1 MKKAGEFLNKEAVIE
16 QFNDYFINENRVE
29 HLESFSYN
37 LPISH
42 IKSININSIIIGRTS
57 IDIPESITENAA
69 ASNTVLDA
77 YKNTENNIYYMDS
90 IHKKYYRLGSDINL
104 EEFNLKENEILQFKF
119 NHHQSDDLEF
129 YFIVIEFSSEKGI
142 VARKYSELNHTRL
155 LPGSQTDY
163 LQVFLVP
170 VNQGFIYN
178 IEFNAVKKNMNILKN
193 YFFKMDK
200 DILYNPDSRIMMK
213 KNDENLLV
221 SSPDIDKNFVYFSYG
236 IQNNSFN
243 KLPEKSLVSINSK
256 NLYKITTPYKL
267 HDEIDFIPTVIEYNK
282 HGKTNLIKL
291 TSGSDFIRFQKDT
304 NAIRLSYR
312 FTGVGTVEI
321 HPINIIEYETETP
334 YEIVEWN
341 SRYEIDKYMKTI
353 KSLKDLRMAVIMDEF
368 TYHSYKY
375 EADLF
380 RLTIDNWK
388 NEISSFM
395 PHFIFVESSWHGN
408 NGDWSK
414 KIAYVTEEKHSD
426 IKELIKFAK
435 SLDIPVVFWNKEDP
449 VHYDHFIH
457 TAKLCDYVFTTDQD
471 RVDDY
476 KVACNHENVDV
487 LQFAAQPV
495 NHNPLKIQKERV
507 DGISFAGSYYAL
519 REERSEDMNRLFRAS
534 IPHNLYIYD
543 RNYEYTRN
551 GERLNF
557 LFPEE
562 FRQYIL
568 GTLPFYEIEKA
579 YKGYKYMIN
588 INTVKTSPTMY
599 ARRVYEGLAS
609 GTPIISNYSLGMKK
623 QFGDIIGYADNTNE
637 LAGHLAKLNDNPSE
651 YNKVKQLGIRRVLAE
666 HTYEQRLLQIAA
678 VLGYEFTLEEK
689 TVTFIAFVEN
699 KDEMSSIIE
708 KFEGI
713 IYSNKQLIITITGEI
728 KDYSILNKNI
738 SVMNIE
744 RLTENF
750 ETLFKLVNTDY
761 ISLLD
766 KNDYYAPNYLKDLM
780 LAEQYTDAAI
790 IGKSNYFVY
799 QNKKVVEIN
808 ENSEHEYTDNLN
820 ISASIIRLSLFSNF
834 NLNDTFKYIKGIK
847 DIAELS
853 YLGFKIYSN
862 DKMNYIKNGMYLNKD
877 IQNRIEI

>member
-1 MKKAGEFLNKEAVIE
+1 MGEFLNKEAVIE

-42 IKSININSIIIGRTS
+42 IKGISKNKIIIGGTF
-57 IDIPESITENAA
+57 IDIPESVSVNTTV
-69 ASNTVLDA
+69 SNTVLDA

-90 IHKKYYRLGSDINL
+90 NYKKYYQLGEDIDL
-104 EEFNLKENEILQFKF
+104 KEFSLKENEILKFEF
-119 NHHQSDDLEF
+119 NHSQTDNLNF
-129 YFIVIEFSSEKGI
+129 YFVVIEFSTEKGI
-142 VARKYSELNHTRL
+142 VARRYSELNHTRL

-170 VNQGFIYN
+170 FNQGFIYN
-178 IEFNAVKKNMNILKN
+178 IEFNVVNENMNILKTS
-193 YFFKMDK
+193 FFEMDK
-200 DILYNPDSRIMMK
+200 DRFYNPDSRIMLK
-213 KNDENLLV
+213 KENENLLV
-221 SSPDIDKNFVYFSYG
+221 SSPELDRNFVYFSYG

-243 KLPEKSLVSINSK
+243 KIPEKSLISINTK
-256 NLYKITTPYKL
+256 NLYKITTPYQL

-291 TSGSDFIRFQKDT
+291 TNDSEFIRFQKDT

-312 FTGVGTVEI
+312 FTGTGTVEI

-341 SRYEIDKYMKTI
+341 SRYEIDKHMKTI
-353 KSLKDLRMAVIMDEF
+353 RSLKDLRMAVIMDEF

-375 EADLF
+375 EANLL
-380 RLTIDNWK
+380 RLTFDNWK

-395 PHFIFVESSWHGN
+395 PHFIFIESSWHGN

-414 KIAYVTEEKHSD
+414 KIAYVTEEKHRD
-426 IKELIKFAK
+426 IIALIGFAK

-476 KVACNHENVDV
+476 KAACNHENVDV

-495 NHNPLKIQKERV
+495 NHNPRKIQEERV

-519 REERSEDMNRLFRAS
+519 REERSKDMNRLFKAS

-543 RNYEYTRN
+543 RNYEYTKK

-609 GTPIISNYSLGMKK
+609 GTPIISNYSLGMEK
-623 QFGDIIGYADNTNE
+623 QFGDIIGYSENTDDLNN
-637 LAGHLAKLNDNPSE
+637 HLAKLNNNPSE
-651 YNKVKQLGIRRVLAE
+651 YNKVKQLGVRRVLSE
-666 HTYEQRLLQIAA
+666 HTYEQRLLQIASA
-678 VLGYEFTLEEK
+678 LGYEFTLEEK
-689 TVTFIAFVEN
+689 IVSFIAFVEN
-699 KDEMSSIIE
+699 KKGISSIIE
-708 KFEGI
+708 KFEDI
-713 IYSNKQLIITITGEI
+713 IYSNKQLVITVTDDIE
-728 KDYSILNKNI
+728 DYSLLNENV
-738 SVMNIE
+738 SVINAK
-744 RLTENF
+744 RLAENF
-750 ETLFKLVNTDY
+750 ETLSKLINTDY
-761 ISLLD
+761 ISLLNE
-766 KNDYYAPNYLKDLM
+766 NDYYAPNYLKDLM

-790 IGKSNYFVY
+790 IGKYNYFAY
-799 QNKKVVEIN
+799 KNNKLEEIN
-808 ENSEHEYTDNLN
+808 ENSEHEYTDSIN
-820 ISASIIRLSLFSNF
+820 ISASIIRSSLFSNF
-834 NLNDTFKYIKGIK
+834 NLNDTFKYLKGIK

-862 DKMNYIKNGMYLNKD
+862 DKMNYIKNGIYLNKD